1 MKTMH
6 AVFTI
11 SETLYAAPDR
21 PHPTDPVDFLPITDI
36 LISVAVLIG
45 VAGGVVIF
53 RLLYRKWK
61 SQIYRRNPAD
71 LLPTQKKNLTK
82 YEKRM
87 LADKINESRRDNI
100 KKSFVGTV
108 SSKGMIFATIGLI
121 VLVLLWFTHIILERF
136 HR

>member
-1 MKTMH
+1 METMH
-6 AVFTI
+6 AVFII
-11 SETLYAAPDR
+11 SETLYAEPNR
-21 PHPTDPVDFLPITDI
+21 REPPVFMSLNDA
-36 LISVAVLIG
+36 LIGAAVLFG
-45 VAGGVVIF
+45 TVGCVIVF
-53 RLLYRKWK
+53 RILYRKWK
-61 SQIYRRNPAD
+61 SGIYRRNPAD
-71 LLPTQKKNLTK
+71 LLPRQKKNLTK

>member
-1 MKTMH
+1 METMH
-6 AVFTI
+6 AVFII
-11 SETLYAAPDR
+11 SETLYAEPNR
-21 PHPTDPVDFLPITDI
+21 REPPVFMSLNDA
-36 LISVAVLIG
+36 LIGAAVLFG
-45 VAGGVVIF
+45 TVGCVIVF
-53 RLLYRKWK
+53 RILYRKWK
-61 SQIYRRNPAD
+61 SGIYRRNPSD
-71 LLPTQKKNLTK
+71 ILPTQKKNLTK

>member
-1 MKTMH
+1 METIH
-6 AVFTI
+6 VVFII
-11 SETLYAAPDR
+11 SETLYAEPS
-21 PHPTDPVDFLPITDI
+21 PVDPIEFLPITDM
-36 LISVAVLIG
+36 LIGAAVLFG
-45 VAGGVVIF
+45 TVGCVIVF
-53 RLLYRKWK
+53 RILYRKWK
-61 SQIYRRNPAD
+61 SGIYRRTPSE
-71 LLPTQKKNLTK
+71 LFPTQKKNLTE

-87 LADKINESRRDNI
+87 LADKINESRKENI

>member
-1 MKTMH
+1 METIH
-6 AVFTI
+6 AVFII
-11 SETLYAAPDR
+11 SETLYAEPS
-21 PHPTDPVDFLPITDI
+21 PVDPIEFLPITDI

-53 RLLYRKWK
+53 RILYRKWK
-61 SQIYRRNPAD
+61 NRIYRRTPSD
-71 LLPTQKKNLTK
+71 LLPTQKKNLTE

-87 LADKINESRRDNI
+87 LADKINESRKDNI
-100 KKSFVGTV
+100 KKSFAGTV

-136 HR
+136 HK

>member
-1 MKTMH
+1 METIH
-6 AVFTI
+6 AVFI
-11 SETLYAAPDR
+11 INQILYAEPNR
-21 PHPTDPVDFLPITDI
+21 REPPVFMSLNDA
-36 LISVAVLIG
+36 LIGAAVLFGTVGCVI
-45 VAGGVVIF
+45 IF
-53 RLLYRKWK
+53 RILYRKWK
-61 SQIYRRNPAD
+61 SRIYRRNPSE

-121 VLVLLWFTHIILERF
+121 VLVLLWFAHIIMERF
-136 HR
+136 HK

>member
-1 MKTMH
+1 METIH
-6 AVFTI
+6 AVFII

-21 PHPTDPVDFLPITDI
+21 PHPTDPVNFLPITD
-36 LISVAVLIG
+36 VLIG
-45 VAGGVVIF
+45 VAILFGTVGCVIVF
-53 RLLYRKWK
+53 RILYRKWK
-61 SQIYRRNPAD
+61 SGIYRRNPSD

-87 LADKINESRRDNI
+87 LADKINESRRNNI

-121 VLVLLWFTHIILERF
+121 VLVLLWFTHAILERF

>member
-1 MKTMH
+1 METMH
-6 AVFTI
+6 AVFII
-11 SETLYAAPDR
+11 SETLYAEPNRREPLVFMSLNDA
-21 PHPTDPVDFLPITDI
+21 
-36 LISVAVLIG
+36 LIGAAVLFG
-45 VAGGVVIF
+45 TVGCVIVF
-53 RLLYRKWK
+53 RILYRKWK
-61 SQIYRRNPAD
+61 SGIYRRNPSD
-71 LLPTQKKNLTK
+71 ILPTQKKNLTK